1 MVSNL
6 SMETIAIKENNTQR
20 IHKLYKTLD
29 TICCYPSKGSRE
41 VVNIPAKQICNM
53 EEYIFILLGGLE
65 QSHLSFPNV
74 PQHSS
79 HYTTAQFKI
88 LLWFITATILNVT
101 RPSMGHSDTSNFVS
115 QFFHAFDSI
124 RAL

>member
-41 VVNIPAKQICNM
+41 VVNIPAKQIANM
-53 EEYIFILLGGLE
+53 QHGGMHFYTARWAGAKKAIYPSQMCPSTAPIIPPLC
-65 QSHLSFPNV
+65 SKPSYGLSL
-74 PQHSS
+74 PQ
-79 HYTTAQFKI
+79 Y
-88 LLWFITATILNVT
+88 
-101 RPSMGHSDTSNFVS
+101 
-115 QFFHAFDSI
+115 
-124 RAL
+124 